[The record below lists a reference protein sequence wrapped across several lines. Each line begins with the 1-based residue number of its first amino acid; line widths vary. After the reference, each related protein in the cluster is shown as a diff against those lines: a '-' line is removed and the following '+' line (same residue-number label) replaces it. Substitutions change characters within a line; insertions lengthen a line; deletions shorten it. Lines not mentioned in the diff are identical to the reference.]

1 MALPRPSL
9 GVRVLVVGVLVVLSI
24 AALVL
29 LVRYGLH
36 RLAVRL
42 RNRQS

>member
-1 MALPRPSL
+1 MPLPRPKLSASL
-9 GVRVLVVGVLVVLSI
+9 LVLGALVLAGA

-36 RLAVRL
+36 RLAGRL
-42 RNRQS
+42 RNRR

>member
-1 MALPRPSL
+1 MPLPRPKLSIRL
-9 GVRVLVVGVLVVLSI
+9 LVLIGLVVAGA

-36 RLAVRL
+36 RLAERL
-42 RNRQS
+42 RNRR